1 MDAGVGYARV
11 QMDQKKGC
19 FMLRSLF
26 AASALIMT
34 SAAAFADD
42 HADGTSA
49 MVCVEAGTQAPEFS
63 AVTATGDA
71 VSFDEITGENGAVI
85 VFSRS
90 LDWCPYCKAQAL
102 ELETV
107 KADLD
112 AQGWSLNLITYDAPE
127 LLASFSADKSL
138 TYTFLSD
145 PDSAMIDA
153 YGLRNEDMP
162 AGSRFDGVPHPAI
175 IYIKADGEVAGVQ
188 KEEGYKTRP
197 PTEGIPQLVTLI
209 NQGAPAAP

>member
-1 MDAGVGYARV
+1 M
-11 QMDQKKGC
+11 
-19 FMLRSLF
+19 FRSILMSATLITTGATVF
-26 AASALIMT
+26 AQAQ
-34 SAAAFADD
+34 D
-42 HADGTSA
+42 DGTTS
-49 MVCVEAGTQAPEFS
+49 MVCVEAGTQAPELS
-63 AVTATGDA
+63 AVTSTGES
-71 VSFDEITGENGAVI
+71 VSFADISGENGAVL

-107 KADLD
+107 KADLEG
-112 AQGWSLNLITYDAPE
+112 QGWTLNLITYDAPE
-127 LLASFSADKSL
+127 VLAGYSAEKNL

-145 PDSAMIDA
+145 TDSATIDA
-153 YGLRNEDMP
+153 FGLRNTEMP

-175 IYIKADGEVAGVQ
+175 IYIKADGEVVGVQ

-209 NQGAPAAP
+209 NQGAPSAP